1 MSGHVAYAG
10 RISDHL
16 YQDCPALQRWK
27 DSPYG
32 DNQFGMPDLGAK
44 LVGLVD
50 PNGTDI
56 CGLCFIVWE
65 NKGDRKGVKV

>member
-16 YQDCPALQRWK
+16 YQDCPALLRWK

-32 DNQFGMPDLGAK
+32 SPGLGK
-44 LVGLVD
+44 RLVDLVD
-50 PNGTDI
+50 PEGTDI
-56 CGLCFIVWE
+56 CKLCLNVW
-65 NKGDRKGVKV
+65 KAQQ

>member
-32 DNQFGMPDLGAK
+32 SPGLGR
-44 LVGLVD
+44 LLLGTVD
-50 PNGTDI
+50 PEGTDI
-56 CGLCFIVWE
+56 CLICFNVWKE
-65 NKGDRKGVKV
+65 AHRGEAR